1 MLIFPVPSGTS
12 EVGRSSV
19 VGRRVNTLSIFKVV
33 SFITSSAV
41 SGSLVKGSAKVRS
54 GNTDFVSI
62 EDPSFRAGKTNL
74 VVPVP
79 GGASGVGRLGVVP
92 FGEDALSFN
101 EVVSF
106 VASEAV
112 TVLGMSGA
120 LVRNGNAFS
129 ISILEP
135 VVGTS
140 QTFLGIPVP
149 DSTSKVGRLGVV
161 GFREEALSVD
171 KVITLVANSAV
182 TVFSMFFA
190 LVRDGNA
197 DVFSVEDPSS

>member
-12 EVGRSSV
+12 EVGRSGV
-19 VGRRVNTLSIFKVV
+19 VGRRVNTLSFNEVV

-41 SGSLVKGSAKVRS
+41 SGGLVKGSAEIGS

-62 EDPSFRAGKTNL
+62 ENPSFGAGKADL

-79 GGASGVGRLGVVP
+79 SGTSGVGRLGIVP

-112 TVLGMSGA
+112 TVFGVGGA

-135 VVGTS
+135 VVGAS

-149 DSTSKVGRLGVV
+149 DSASEVGRSGVV

-182 TVFSMFFA
+182 TISSVFFA
-190 LVRDGNA
+190 LVRDGNT